1 MAEASLSQDPHR
13 GRAKEGGFIA
23 RIAWRNLWRNK
34 RRTWLTA
41 GGIAFASFLVIFSN
55 AMQVGIYGS
64 MIENAT
70 GLLEG
75 HIQITH
81 PNYPDDT
88 KLEQTVLGA
97 TELVRLLEQVPGIE
111 VAPRAQAYA
120 LMSADERSFGGLVV
134 GVDFE
139 RENQVVGFF
148 RQIALGRLPVGDEEI
163 LLGGTMARNLG
174 VGIGDEVVALG
185 SAKQGGVAA
194 MALRVVGIFNS
205 GQAEIDRS
213 LMFTTLS
220 NVQNAFA
227 LGDEVHKLVLR
238 ATDPQ
243 NLDQVIEHIRRAIG
257 DDWLVR
263 SWEGF
268 MAELKQSIEL
278 DTIGGD
284 LVFGSLLIIVCFSV
298 VNTFLM
304 VVFERKREF
313 GMLLAIGMQS
323 GLIVRQVLAEAFFM
337 WVVGV
342 SIGLGIALMLI
353 TWLSFE
359 GIPVAD
365 MGMEG
370 VDEMASMFYVPDRLY
385 PGMSVSSLVFS
396 PLVLLVGTQVA
407 GLIAMFRIK
416 NIQPV
421 EALRGE

>member
-41 GGIAFASFLVIFSN
+41 GGIAFASFLVIFAN

-81 PNYPDDT
+81 PSYPDDT

-111 VAPRAQAYA
+111 VAPRAEAYA

-148 RQIALGRLPVGDEEI
+148 RQIALGRLPVGDEEV

-213 LMFTTLS
+213 LMFTTLP

-257 DDWLVR
+257 DKWLVR
-263 SWEGF
+263 SWERF

-385 PGMSVSSLVFS
+385 PGMSVSSLLFS
-396 PLVLLVGTQVA
+396 PLVLLIGTQLA
-407 GLIAMFRIK
+407 GLIAMLRIK

>member
-1 MAEASLSQDPHR
+1 MAEASLSQDLHR

-81 PNYPDDT
+81 PSYPDDT

-111 VAPRAQAYA
+111 VAPRAEAYA
-120 LMSADERSFGGLVV
+120 LMSVDERSFGGLVV

-139 RENQVVGFF
+139 REKQVVAFF
-148 RQIALGRLPVGDEEI
+148 RQIALGRLPVGDEEV

-174 VGIGDEVVALG
+174 VAIGDEVVALG

-227 LGDEVHKLVLR
+227 LGDEVHKLVIR
-238 ATDPQ
+238 ATD
-243 NLDQVIEHIRRAIG
+243 LSLIHI
-257 DDWLVR
+257 
-263 SWEGF
+263 
-268 MAELKQSIEL
+268 
-278 DTIGGD
+278 
-284 LVFGSLLIIVCFSV
+284 
-298 VNTFLM
+298 
-304 VVFERKREF
+304 
-313 GMLLAIGMQS
+313 
-323 GLIVRQVLAEAFFM
+323 
-337 WVVGV
+337 
-342 SIGLGIALMLI
+342 
-353 TWLSFE
+353 
-359 GIPVAD
+359 
-365 MGMEG
+365 
-370 VDEMASMFYVPDRLY
+370 
-385 PGMSVSSLVFS
+385 
-396 PLVLLVGTQVA
+396 
-407 GLIAMFRIK
+407 
-416 NIQPV
+416 
-421 EALRGE
+421 